1 MQLTKESEDL
11 LAALRSDATAVVHTA
26 LAPTVSTAHVVRK
39 AVSTSAVHLD
49 PPLPKSACFAER
61 RCCTAAR
68 AGAGLAQQSQRRSGS
83 SYSPPGNLL
92 NMMPHEYIVM
102 AQGTC

>member
-11 LAALRSDATAVVHTA
+11 LAALRSDVTAVVHTA
-26 LAPTVSTAHVVRK
+26 LAPTVSTAHFVRK
-39 AVSTSAVHLD
+39 SVSTSAIHLD
-49 PPLPKSACFAER
+49 PPLLKSVCSAER

-83 SYSPPGNLL
+83 SYSPPGNF
-92 NMMPHEYIVM
+92 
-102 AQGTC
+102 